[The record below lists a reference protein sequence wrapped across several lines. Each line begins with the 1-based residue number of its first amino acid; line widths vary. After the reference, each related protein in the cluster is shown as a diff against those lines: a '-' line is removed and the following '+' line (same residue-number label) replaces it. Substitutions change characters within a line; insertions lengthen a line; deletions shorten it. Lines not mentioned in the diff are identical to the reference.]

1 MKDLATPGKGLML
14 GIPPHRIDIS
24 TAIDGVDFADAWKSR
39 ISFELEE
46 VPVQVIGRAALLLN
60 KRAAARPKDLL
71 DVATLERH
79 PPVRS
84 GPKA

>member
-1 MKDLATPGKGLML
+1 MG
-14 GIPPHRIDIS
+14 
-24 TAIDGVDFADAWKSR
+24 KSR
-39 ISFELEE
+39 ISFELEG